1 MTKVETAIIMAAR
14 RHPDTHR
21 AHAVLQ
27 DIMARLS
34 AGEDPEAIKALYA
47 EDLAIMRGEAKA

>member
-1 MTKVETAIIMAAR
+1 MTTKTLTAIIMAAR
-14 RHPDTHR
+14 RHPDPDR

-34 AGEDPEAIKALYA
+34 AGEDPESIKALYA
-47 EDLAIMRGEAKA
+47 EDLAIMRGEA